1 MLKGYQPIAM
11 DLSDENNPGNQG
23 APVDAPTPPPPA
35 FESDDLLANLR
46 RSQTAA
52 RASNPTPRGFSH
64 WARVLLVCNPFYL
77 VSAALLLCGLYLV
90 SDDAHFPGRE
100 TAQLTFNFTALQFYE
115 ALLAAT
121 AIMLARRRIWYD
133 STLLVG
139 LENLFV
145 LVPFILVTQAAW
157 LSQTM
162 LWTMCLIAAVMA
174 VARFASLKRFFRE
187 LNLPRG
193 LLGAGLVLLA
203 VNVALTLT
211 FHHYNELKIGT
222 KPTDGAAFELNQYSW
237 FLLLPLL
244 VGLSNC
250 LPRAQLTGDLLPQR
264 RGLPTGIFSLWL
276 MATAV
281 HLYCLSYVYN
291 FDWALLFA
299 VPALW
304 ALAWTARNRVR
315 DFCAAPA
322 LDLALLVPPALITL
336 LAAVNDGYTMFL
348 ALTALNIAAYSVCF
362 LKHRTNWLALNLAV
376 LSLGALCWG
385 LLSQFQTRVPVVD
398 AGIRWPVAF
407 LSVYA
412 SYWIFRSRNP
422 KLGVLGAVL
431 FALTSG
437 AFVGNNVS
445 GSGLPMQLG
454 LVFLLLHSFSWE
466 DEQHASARAARIFG
480 CSLWVADSL
489 FLLWARLPHAHS
501 IVWTGASVL
510 IAVSVAMRLW
520 RGAWL
525 KPAVPIA
532 ATTVLMLHPF
542 LVTTDM
548 LRSFPTGLLAVVG
561 SFLLFG
567 LGTVAALTKSRWL
580 RSATP
585 LSAPIQSTHM
595 NP

>member
-1 MLKGYQPIAM
+1 M
-11 DLSDENNPGNQG
+11 
-23 APVDAPTPPPPA
+23 DAPTPPPPA
-35 FESDDLLANLR
+35 FESDDLLANLK
-46 RSQTAA
+46 RSRAAA
-52 RASNPTPRGFSH
+52 RASHPTPRGFSY

-157 LSQTM
+157 VGQPM
-162 LWTMCLIAAVMA
+162 LWTMCLIAAAMA
-174 VARFASLKRFFRE
+174 VARFAGLKRFFSE
-187 LNLPRG
+187 LNLPHG
-193 LLGAGLVLLA
+193 LLAVGLVLLA
-203 VNVALTLT
+203 ANVALALA

-244 VGLSNC
+244 VGLANC
-250 LPRAQLTGDLLPQR
+250 LPRDQQSGDLLPQR
-264 RGLPTGIFSLWL
+264 CGLPTGIFSLWL
-276 MATAV
+276 MATTI
-281 HLYCLSYVYN
+281 HLYCLGYVYN
-291 FDWALLFA
+291 FDWTLLFV

-304 ALAWTARNRVR
+304 ALAWTVRNRVR
-315 DFCAAPA
+315 DFCTAPA

-336 LAAVNDGYTMFL
+336 LAAVNGGYTMFL
-348 ALTALNIAAYSVCF
+348 ALTALNIAAYSFCF
-362 LKHRTNWLALNLAV
+362 LKKRANWLALNLAV

-407 LSVYA
+407 LAIYA
-412 SYWIFRSRNP
+412 SFWIFRSRNP

-431 FALTSG
+431 FALASG
-437 AFVGNNVS
+437 AFVGNSVS
-445 GSGLPMQLG
+445 GSGLPMQFG
-454 LVFLLLHSFSWE
+454 FIFLLLHSLSWE
-466 DEQHASARAARIFG
+466 DERHASAHVARIFG
-480 CSLWVADSL
+480 CSLWIADCL

-501 IVWTGASVL
+501 IVWTGASIL
-510 IAVSVAMRLW
+510 IAVSVAVRCW
-520 RGAWL
+520 RGVWL

-532 ATTVLMLHPF
+532 AVTVLMLHPF
-542 LVTTDM
+542 LVAAG
-548 LRSFPTGLLAVVG
+548 LLQSFPAGMLAVLG
-561 SFLLFG
+561 SFLLFA
-567 LGTVAALTKSRWL
+567 LGTLAALTKSRWH
-580 RSATP
+580 RTAAP
-585 LSAPIQSTHM
+585 LSAHAQSTHM
-595 NP
+595 SP